1 MKTIGTLII
10 ALILSCNLASAQ
22 DTLYIYRS
30 GVVIS
35 QRPVS
40 EIDSITFYRNYDIP
54 VSETVTDIDGNTYHT
69 VKIGTQ
75 TWMVENLKTTKYR
88 NGDIIG
94 TTTPST
100 KDISSES
107 NPKYQWAFNGDE
119 SYVAKYGRLYT
130 WYTINDDRKIAPN
143 GWHVATDTEWIK
155 LENYLIANGYNYDGS
170 TVGNYES
177 NNNFAKSLADIKDWN
192 LYLSSGAIGNDLSK
206 NNKTGFTA
214 LPAGNR
220 SIYGVFYY
228 LGLGGYWWTSTEYND
243 SWAWNRDMGYNVSYM
258 GRHNYPNKQS
268 GFSAR
273 CIKDSANSATFPT
286 VTTNS
291 VPFSLGSYSA
301 NIRGNVTSDGGTS
314 ITSRGLCWNTTGNPT
329 ILNNKISAGVGVGE
343 FNCTI
348 TGLIPDS
355 TYYVRAFATNSVGT
369 AYGEQVSFKTL
380 KTSEQTVTDI
390 DGNTY
395 HSVKIGTQ
403 IWMVENLKTTKYCD
417 GNLIP
422 NVTANYDWAN
432 LITPAYCWY
441 NNDIQNKDS
450 YGAMYNWYVVNSGK
464 LCPKGWHIPSNAEWS
479 ILTDYLG
486 GLSISAAKLREES
499 NLHWIAF
506 NDATNESGFTA
517 LPGGYRRYYDGEFF
531 SKGSNCT
538 FWSSGSNSNSE
549 AWTRAM
555 TLYDTTDLHDVQVIS
570 NNKNYGISV
579 RCIKDND
586 TIPTLSTDTVT
597 EITNNSAVCGGNI
610 SFDGG
615 TLITARGIC
624 WSNNPNPTILNNKVE
639 ENSDKVTFIS
649 LMTGLMADST

>member
-228 LGLGGYWWTSTEYND
+228 LGLGGYWWTSTEFND
-243 SWAWNRDMGYNVSYM
+243 FWAWNRDMGYNVSYM

-273 CIKDSANSATFPT
+273 CIKDSANSTTFPT

-301 NIRGNVTSDGGTS
+301 NIRGNVTSDGGTT

-329 ILNNKISAGVGVGE
+329 ILNKKISAGVGVGE
-343 FNCTI
+343 FNC
-348 TGLIPDS
+348 
-355 TYYVRAFATNSVGT
+355 
-369 AYGEQVSFKTL
+369 
-380 KTSEQTVTDI
+380 
-390 DGNTY
+390 
-395 HSVKIGTQ
+395 
-403 IWMVENLKTTKYCD
+403 
-417 GNLIP
+417 
-422 NVTANYDWAN
+422 
-432 LITPAYCWY
+432 
-441 NNDIQNKDS
+441 
-450 YGAMYNWYVVNSGK
+450 
-464 LCPKGWHIPSNAEWS
+464 
-479 ILTDYLG
+479 
-486 GLSISAAKLREES
+486 
-499 NLHWIAF
+499 
-506 NDATNESGFTA
+506 
-517 LPGGYRRYYDGEFF
+517 
-531 SKGSNCT
+531 
-538 FWSSGSNSNSE
+538 
-549 AWTRAM
+549 
-555 TLYDTTDLHDVQVIS
+555 
-570 NNKNYGISV
+570 
-579 RCIKDND
+579 
-586 TIPTLSTDTVT
+586 
-597 EITNNSAVCGGNI
+597 
-610 SFDGG
+610 
-615 TLITARGIC
+615 
-624 WSNNPNPTILNNKVE
+624 
-639 ENSDKVTFIS
+639 
-649 LMTGLMADST
+649 